1 MKKKRILITG
11 GLGHIGSELIRNL
24 PNKFK
29 NSQFIVLDNFLT
41 QRYCSLFEL
50 KRELNNI
57 NFCEFDITNKKLDN
71 YKNKVDIIIHLAAIT
86 NAAESFSFKDE
97 LFYNNLKCTKEVI
110 RFCKMYKKKLIFI
123 SSTSLYG
130 SQNTIMYENIKYK
143 YLKPQ
148 SPYAECKLKE
158 EKLIKKNIKDK
169 NSYVILR
176 FGTIYGK
183 SPGMRFHTA
192 VNKFCF
198 QAAFNIPIT
207 VWETALNQRRPYL
220 SIKDA
225 CNSISHVINLN
236 LFTNDIY
243 NVLTANMTVKEIINI
258 IKKYRPT
265 LKIDFVKNKIMNQL
279 SYEVSNEK
287 FKNTKFRFSDK
298 KISKDIKDQIQFIL

>member
-24 PNKFK
+24 PKEFE

-57 NFCEFDITNKKLDN
+57 NFCEFDVANKKLDN
-71 YKNKVDIIIHLAAIT
+71 YKNKIDIIIHLAAIT

-110 RFCKMYKKKLIFI
+110 RFCKKYKKKLIFI

-198 QAAFNIPIT
+198 QAAFNLPIT

-265 LKIDFVKNKIMNQL
+265 LKVDFVKNKIMNQL

-287 FKNTKFRFSDK
+287 FKNTNFRFSEK
-298 KISKDIKDQIQFIL
+298 KISKDIKDQIKFIL